1 MQKSICF
8 QLHQEKSFGDGR
20 MRKLL
25 NTLYVTSPNTY
36 LSLDGENIV
45 IIKEKIE
52 VSRIPLHNLEG
63 IIAFGYTGASP
74 ALMGAC
80 AKRNISLS
88 FMKQSGK
95 FLARVVGEVKGNV
108 TLRKTQYRLSDNIV
122 DSNKIARNFIM
133 GKIFNARWV
142 VERATRDYAIRLDIE
157 KLKRVSKL
165 LANSLKLVEQCED
178 LEQLRGFEGEAA
190 AQYFTIF
197 DDLILQQKEF
207 FFFNCRN
214 KRPPLDNVNAML
226 SFVYTLLA
234 HDVAAALETVGLDP
248 YVGFLHR
255 DRPGRV
261 SLALDMM
268 EELRSVYADRFVI
281 SLINKREVNSSG
293 FTQKENGAVIMDDDT
308 RKTIL
313 QVWQSKKQ
321 EIITHPFLQE
331 KLEWG
336 LVPYVQAML
345 LARYIRGDLDGYPP
359 FMWK

>member
-1 MQKSICF
+1 
-8 QLHQEKSFGDGR
+8 

-45 IIKEKIE
+45 VLKEDIE
-52 VSRIPLHNLEG
+52 AARIPLHNLEG
-63 IIAFGYTGASP
+63 IVAFGYTGASP

-80 AKRNISLS
+80 AKRNIALS
-88 FMKQSGK
+88 FMTQSGK
-95 FLARVVGEVKGNV
+95 FLARVIGEVRGNV
-108 TLRKTQYRLSDNIV
+108 TLRKVQYRLSDSVLESNNIA
-122 DSNKIARNFIM
+122 KNFII

-142 VERATRDYAIRLDIE
+142 IERATRDYSIRLDVD
-157 KLKRVSKL
+157 KLKGVSTA
-165 LANSLKLVEQCED
+165 LANSLKLVEQSVD

-190 AQYFTIF
+190 SQYFSVF
-197 DDLILQQKEF
+197 DDLILQQKESF
-207 FFFNCRN
+207 YFRCRN

-226 SFVYTLLA
+226 SFVYTLLS
-234 HDVAAALETVGLDP
+234 HDVTAALETVGLDP

-281 SLINKREVNSSG
+281 SLINKREINAEG
-293 FTQKENGAVIMDDDT
+293 FIQKENGAVVMDDDT

-313 QVWQSKKQ
+313 KAWQSRKQ
-321 EIITHPFLQE
+321 ETITHPFLQE

-336 LVPYVQAML
+336 LVPYAQAML
-345 LARYIRGDLDGYPP
+345 LARLIRGDIDQYPP
-359 FMWK
+359 FLWK

>member
-1 MQKSICF
+1 
-8 QLHQEKSFGDGR
+8 

-25 NTLYVTSPNTY
+25 NTLYVTSPDTY

-45 IIKEKIE
+45 ILKDEAE
-52 VSRIPLHNLEG
+52 VTRIPLHNLEG
-63 IIAFGYTGASP
+63 IVAFGYTGASP

-80 AKRNISLS
+80 AKHNIALS

-95 FLARVVGEVKGNV
+95 FLAKVVGEVRGNV
-108 TLRKTQYRLSDNIV
+108 TLRKSQYRISD
-122 DSNKIARNFIM
+122 SPEKSFSIAKNFVI
-133 GKIFNARWV
+133 GKIYNARWV
-142 VERATRDYAIRLDIE
+142 IERATRDYTMRLDVD
-157 KLKRVSKL
+157 KLKGVSNA
-165 LANSLKLVEQCED
+165 LAESLKSIERSEN
-178 LEQLRGFEGEAA
+178 LEQLRGIEGEAA
-190 AQYFTIF
+190 VQYFSVL
-197 DDLILQQKEF
+197 DDLILQQKEYF
-207 FFFNCRN
+207 YFHCRN
-214 KRPPLDNVNAML
+214 KRPPLDNVNAMM

-234 HDVAAALETVGLDP
+234 HDTASALETAGLDP

-255 DRPGRV
+255 DRPGRI

-281 SLINKREVNSSG
+281 SLINKREIKPEG
-293 FTQKENGAVIMDDDT
+293 FIKKENGAVIMDDDA

-313 QVWQSKKQ
+313 KAWQSRKQ

-331 KLEWG
+331 KIEWG
-336 LVPYVQAML
+336 LVPYTQAML

>member
-1 MQKSICF
+1 
-8 QLHQEKSFGDGR
+8 

-45 IIKEKIE
+45 ILKENIE
-52 VSRIPLHNLEG
+52 ISRIPLHNLEG
-63 IIAFGYTGASP
+63 IVAFGYTGASP

-80 AKRNISLS
+80 AKHNIALS
-88 FMKQSGK
+88 FMKQSGR
-95 FLARVVGEVKGNV
+95 FLARVVGEVRGNV
-108 TLRKTQYRLSDNIV
+108 TLRKAQYRLSDNRV
-122 DSNKIARNFIM
+122 ESNKIARNFIV
-133 GKIFNARWV
+133 GKIYNARWV
-142 VERATRDYAIRLDIE
+142 IERATRDHAIRLDVD
-157 KLKRVSKL
+157 KLKDVSKTL
-165 LANSLKLVEQCED
+165 VNSLKLVQQSED
-178 LEQLRGFEGEAA
+178 LDQLRGYEGEAA
-190 AQYFTIF
+190 SRYFSVF
-197 DDLILQQKEF
+197 DDLILQQKDSF
-207 FFFNCRN
+207 YFRSRN

-255 DRPGRV
+255 DRPGRI

-281 SLINKREVNSSG
+281 SLINKREINASG

-308 RKTIL
+308 RKDL
-313 QVWQSKKQ
+313 LKAWQSKKQ
-321 EIITHPFLQE
+321 EVITHPFLQE
-331 KLEWG
+331 KIQWG

-345 LARYIRGDLDGYPP
+345 LARFIRGDLDGYPT

>member
-1 MQKSICF
+1 
-8 QLHQEKSFGDGR
+8 

-45 IIKEKIE
+45 ILKDEAE
-52 VSRIPLHNLEG
+52 LLRIPLHNLEG

-80 AKRNISLS
+80 AKRNIALS

-95 FLARVVGEVKGNV
+95 FLGRVVGEIKGNV
-108 TLRKTQYRLSDNIV
+108 TLRKTQYRLSDDIV
-122 DSNKIARNFIM
+122 ESHKIAKYFIL
-133 GKIFNARWV
+133 GKIYNARWV
-142 VERATRDYAIRLDIE
+142 VERATRDHAARLDVD
-157 KLKRVSKL
+157 KLKGVCKTL
-165 LANSLKLVEQCED
+165 VNSLKLVEESQD

-190 AQYFTIF
+190 AQYFRVF
-197 DDLILQQKEF
+197 DDLILQQKEHF
-207 FFFNCRN
+207 YFHSRN

-268 EELRSVYADRFVI
+268 EELRTVYADRFVI
-281 SLINKREVNSSG
+281 SLINKREVNADG
-293 FTQKENGAVIMDDDT
+293 FTQKENGAVNMDDDT
-308 RKTIL
+308 RKDIL
-313 QVWQSKKQ
+313 KAWQSKKQ

-336 LVPYVQAML
+336 LVPYAQAML
-345 LARYIRGDLDGYPP
+345 LARFMRGDLDGYPT